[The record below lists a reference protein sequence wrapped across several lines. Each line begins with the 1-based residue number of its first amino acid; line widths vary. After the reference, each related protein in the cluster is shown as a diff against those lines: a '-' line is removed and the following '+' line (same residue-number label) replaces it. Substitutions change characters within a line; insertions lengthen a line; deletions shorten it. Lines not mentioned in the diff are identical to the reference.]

1 MESFSTNELVKL
13 VDLIYFHLYYLKFT
27 IKQTYQTEEAE
38 AKNWG
43 DESNKSDVLIREAV
57 WPVKSSSVETW
68 LEESSVLDIQLLI
81 PS

>member
-27 IKQTYQTEEAE
+27 INQTYQTEEAE